1 MFDIL
6 MILLFTFFLFNSV
19 FIITSTN
26 SIHSVLFLVLNFA
39 VSTGILLLLEREFL
53 ALSFIIIYVGA
64 ISVLFL
70 FVIMMLDIKMSSNLK
85 DLFKYFPIGIFFG
98 VIFSFEI
105 FYVITNI
112 FYTNS
117 YNYSDYLKNFYV
129 NWFKKVDNLT
139 DILALGQIIYTHY
152 VIQFL
157 LAGIILLLAVLS
169 SVVLTKDHLLIN
181 KQKNQ
186 VIFKQIS
193 RYYRSSV
200 LN

>member
-6 MILLFTFFLFNSV
+6 MIFLFTFFLFNSI

-39 VSTGILLLLEREFL
+39 LSTGILLVLEREFL

-70 FVIMMLDIKMSSNLK
+70 FVIMMLDIKILHNRK
-85 DLFKYFPIGIFFG
+85 DLFRYFPIGIFFG
-98 VIFSFEI
+98 LIFFFEV
-105 FYVITNI
+105 FYVIINI

-117 YNYSDYLKNFYV
+117 YNSNLLKNFYV
-129 NWFKKVDNLT
+129 NWFKKVDSLT
-139 DILALGQIIYTHY
+139 DIIALGQIIYTHY

-186 VIFKQIS
+186 IIFKQIS
-193 RYYRSSV
+193 RHYKSSV

>member
-1 MFDIL
+1 
-6 MILLFTFFLFNSV
+6 MIFLFTFFLFNSI

-39 VSTGILLLLEREFL
+39 LSTGILLVLEREFL

-70 FVIMMLDIKMSSNLK
+70 FVIMMLDIKILHNRK
-85 DLFKYFPIGIFFG
+85 DLFRYFPIGIFFG
-98 VIFSFEI
+98 LIFFFEV
-105 FYVITNI
+105 FYVIINI

-117 YNYSDYLKNFYV
+117 YNSNLLKNFYV
-129 NWFKKVDNLT
+129 NWFKKVDSLT
-139 DILALGQIIYTHY
+139 DIIALGQIIYTHY

-186 VIFKQIS
+186 IIFKQIS
-193 RYYRSSV
+193 RHYKSSV